1 MPKKI
6 ELQTEQIN
14 DIIEKYKLNYKVE
27 ELCNEYNVS
36 RKIVYKYTKGI
47 KRYYQDK
54 KWLEQKYYCER
65 LNKRQIAKLCNVNEM
80 CIHENM
86 KKLGIN
92 TIASIGRK
100 RKYDYLLPDYF
111 DIINDE
117 NAYWLGFIMADGH
130 IRYTKTKYNTSE
142 KYLQILLA
150 RKDEDHLKNFLSDIK
165 SNVPVVQGK
174 TVLNSKTFLNS
185 YIRIR
190 NRNIVERLID
200 LGIKPSEKSN
210 NEIIP
215 EEVNN
220 EYIKDFIRGLFDG
233 DGCISPYYSKE
244 QLRCSWCIVSSLEV
258 CNFIKILFK
267 EKFDI
272 NMTVLKDTGIYKIE
286 TSTDSSIFKIMEW
299 LYDNDNCRCL
309 KRKQDIYKQWKA
321 LRFKL

>member
-1 MPKKI
+1 MPKKV

-27 ELCNEYNVS
+27 ELCNEYNVG
-36 RKIVYKYTKGI
+36 RKIIYKYTKGI

-92 TIASIGRK
+92 TIESIGRK

-111 DIINDE
+111 DIINDK
-117 NAYWLGFIMADGH
+117 NAYWLGFIMADGC

-165 SNVPVVQGK
+165 SNVPIVQGK
-174 TVLNSKTFLNS
+174 TVLNGKTFPHS

-190 NRNIVERLID
+190 NKNIVERLID
-200 LGIKPSEKSN
+200 LGIKPSKKSN

-233 DGCISPYYSKE
+233 DGCISSYYSEE
-244 QLRCSWCIVSSLEV
+244 QLRCSWCIVSSFEV
-258 CNFIKILFK
+258 CNFIKTLFK
-267 EKFDI
+267 EKFNI
-272 NMTVLKDTGIYKIE
+272 NMTVLKDTGIYKVE